1 MNRKAFWCVSTLV
14 LFAVLSATSVVA
26 YGQDEK
32 PYTQGTVWSITMIRV
47 KPGMLDVYTRELLP
61 LRKKLFEEANKEGF
75 LLSSHV
81 LSGNASGRDDFDVMI
96 LDEYKNWAA
105 FDGLTAKYE
114 AILSKLVGSE
124 EKQVQLMTKRT
135 DVREILGGK
144 NMQEL
149 VIK

>member
-1 MNRKAFWCVSTLV
+1 MNRNPIRCVSTVV
-14 LFAVLSATSVVA
+14 LFAALSLSSVIA

-32 PYTQGTVWSITMIRV
+32 PYTEGSVWSITMIRV
-47 KPGMLDVYTRELLP
+47 KPGMNDAYMREVLP
-61 LRKKLFEEANKEGF
+61 LRKKVNEEAKKQGL

-81 LSGNASGRDDFDVMI
+81 LSGPSSGRDDFDVMI

-105 FDGLTAKYE
+105 FDGITAKYE
-114 AILSKLVGSE
+114 AILSKIVGSE

-135 DVREILGGK
+135 DVREILGAK